1 MFRTLNLTSLT
12 QAQALLAPCLNHP
25 TYRIK
30 NATCSKL
37 SIAFSPLRHL
47 IIAMTLSTMLI
58 TIWCSSSAGIAA
70 EGATE
75 VEEFGVGEIPCVRL
89 YRCRAASSTM
99 TNEGWGWTKPILIAH
114 AQAVIP
120 ALPTPPMIMCSK
132 VVQRKK
138 ERTGWKG
145 EGGANRV
152 NHQIP
157 HTHKTHAR
165 SRGRRRREGGNSPRQ

>member
-58 TIWCSSSAGIAA
+58 TLWCSSSAGIAA

-132 VVQRKK
+132 VQGKK
-138 ERTGWKG
+138 TDGV
-145 EGGANRV
+145 EG
-152 NHQIP
+152 
-157 HTHKTHAR
+157 
-165 SRGRRRREGGNSPRQ
+165 RGRSQQCQSSNSTYT